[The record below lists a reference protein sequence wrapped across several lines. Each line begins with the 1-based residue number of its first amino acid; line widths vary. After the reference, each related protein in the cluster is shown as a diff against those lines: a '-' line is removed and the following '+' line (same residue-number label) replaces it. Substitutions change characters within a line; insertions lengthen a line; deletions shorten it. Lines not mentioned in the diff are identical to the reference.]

1 VVATDS
7 WPDHLLHRGDVGSS
21 IEQVAHPRTAAV
33 VELAT
38 EEAGGED
45 VIGMPVETWR
55 AVRAHS
61 WLLLDLVENGG
72 AQAVMRYLD
81 SRGLEWFLAHPHRPS
96 RQPGARALASPRG
109 GIGDRTRGSGR
120 HVSGPGDLGP
130 GQCMGEESGLTSE
143 TSVMVWHEAGHVV
156 AYLVHG
162 QSSARDDPG
171 R

>member
-1 VVATDS
+1 
-7 WPDHLLHRGDVGSS
+7 
-21 IEQVAHPRTAAV
+21 
-33 VELAT
+33 
-38 EEAGGED
+38 
-45 VIGMPVETWR
+45 MPVETWR

-96 RQPGARALASPRG
+96 RQPGARSRG
-109 GIGDRTRGSGR
+109 GIGGRTRVSGR